1 MVKRSVFIRI
11 LAAFVILMT
20 CAIGTGLGLSLAETE
35 NIKSVENLRDFN
47 YALPTKV
54 FDSQGGLITEYVSD
68 EKRELIALSELPRHL
83 ILAVLTRE
91 DPDFFKHKGF
101 SIRAISRAILGQ
113 ITGVYRG
120 GGSTITQQVAG
131 TLYCNRME
139 RTISRK
145 IKELWYALQMER
157 RYTKNEILEIYLN
170 YMAMGPGTYGVEA
183 SSQYFFEKS
192 ARDVNLA
199 EAAVLVVQLSSPSNF
214 NPLQNPNLAMARQQD
229 VLNKMVEA
237 GYASREE
244 ADASFQEYWDSY
256 DYTRVAAS
264 AYYSKDDKAPWFS
277 EYVRRQLDDFMYG
290 EMDYY
295 RDGYTVH
302 TTLDLRFQ
310 NLAETRMS
318 EGIANAN
325 RTFRA
330 SSSAKFTKAEDT
342 YIPLVNLLTLT
353 FNLGGIYAA
362 GEGQDERRAMNKY
375 TRTLNPVVDMA
386 SLIFDLPELEPMARA
401 SYGQMKSITEE
412 NIVEGA
418 MVVLENDTGYIRAI
432 VGGSQFNATNQL
444 IRATQ
449 AKVMPG
455 SAFKPLYYS
464 AAIDSRQ
471 YTMATLIYDEPM
483 VFPTANGIPYLPN
496 NYGGG
501 WHGPVLLFE
510 ALAASYNIPALKILD
525 GIGFDAAINRSAA
538 LLNIT
543 DPEEKR
549 RTFPRVI
556 AMGLGTIGIS
566 PLQLA
571 RAFAVFANE
580 GRDVTPIALLRVE
593 DRNGKI
599 IIDHER
605 DVRLAQQQMGSGI
618 QIISPQNAYIMT
630 KLLTHTIG
638 IGTLASGTA
647 FGSKLNVADDRGVVY
662 RIPASGKTGTAQ
674 NWSDAWAVGST
685 PYYTLAIWFGFD
697 KAGNSLGPNGSGAQI
712 CGPIWGDLMH
722 EYNQGLP
729 RRDFPRP
736 SGVKDAI
743 VCRASGLLPT
753 DDCPASITLSFLDG
767 TVPTETC
774 DQHGPNA
781 NSRFQITTGLHNSL
795 GLWGEDFTSEL
806 QMPALPPELMRELPD
821 NLNDTEE
828 IESPGMG
835 IELPAYN
842 PLLD

>member
-1 MVKRSVFIRI
+1 MKRNVFLRIAVVFIFFM
-11 LAAFVILMT
+11 ACVIG
-20 CAIGTGLGLSLAETE
+20 IGLGLSLAETE
-35 NIKSVENLRDFN
+35 NIKNVENLRDFN
-47 YALPTKV
+47 PALPTKV
-54 FDSQGGLITEYVSD
+54 LDSEGDLITEYVSD
-68 EKRELIALSELPRHL
+68 EKRELISLSELPRHL

-91 DPDFFKHKGF
+91 DPDFYNHKGF
-101 SIRAISRAILGQ
+101 SIRAILRAVLGQ
-113 ITGVYRG
+113 ITGINRG

-139 RTISRK
+139 RTLSRK
-145 IKELWYALQMER
+145 IRELWWALQMER
-157 RYTKNEILEIYLN
+157 RFTKNEILEIYLN

-183 SSQYFFEKS
+183 SSQYFFGHS
-192 ARDVNLA
+192 ARDVSLA

-214 NPLQNPNLAMARQQD
+214 NPLQNPNVAMGRQRD

-264 AYYSKDDKAPWFS
+264 AYYSRDDKAPWFS

-310 NLAETRMS
+310 KLAETSMTA
-318 EGIANAN
+318 GINKANAM
-325 RTFRA
+325 FRA
-330 SSSAKFTKAEDT
+330 SSGAKFTKAEDT
-342 YIPLVNLLTLT
+342 YIPIVNLLTLT

-375 TRTLNPVVDMA
+375 TKTLNPVVDMV
-386 SLIFDLPELEPMARA
+386 SLIFDLPELEPMAKA
-401 SYGQMKSITEE
+401 SYGQLKSITEE

-418 MVVLENDTGYIRAI
+418 MVVLENDTGYIKAI

-464 AAIDSRQ
+464 AAIDSQ
-471 YTMATLIYDEPM
+471 QFTMASLLNDSPI
-483 VFPTANGIPYLPN
+483 VFETATGVPYLPN
-496 NYGGG
+496 NYAGG

-510 ALAASYNIPALKILD
+510 ALAMSYNIPALKILD

-549 RTFPRVI
+549 RTFPRVYP
-556 AMGLGTIGIS
+556 MGLGIIGIS

-580 GRDVTPIALLRVE
+580 GRDVTPIALKTVE
-593 DRNGKI
+593 DRNGRI

-630 KLLTHTIG
+630 RLLSQTIS

-647 FGSKLNVADDRGVVY
+647 YGSKLNVADDKGTVY
-662 RIPASGKTGTAQ
+662 RIPAGGKTGTTQ

-697 KAGNSLGPNGSGAQI
+697 KAGNSLGPNGTGAQI

-736 SGVKDAI
+736 SGVVDAV

-753 DDCPASITLSFLDG
+753 EDCPVLIGLSFLAG
-767 TVPTETC
+767 TVPTEPC

-781 NSRFQITTGLHNSL
+781 NSRFQITAGLQTSAT
-795 GLWGEDFTSEL
+795 LWGDDFTSEL
-806 QMPALPPELMRELPD
+806 KMPALPPELMRDMPQDFNRQVE
-821 NLNDTEE
+821 NA
-828 IESPGMG
+828 SPGMG
-835 IELPAYN
+835 IELPSYN